1 MHAEK
6 GMTRERLLE
15 LMAQLDGL
23 RIAVAGDLFLDRW
36 YEIDT
41 ALNEPSLETGLTAW
55 QVVRKR
61 SAAGAAGTVL
71 NNLSGLGVGALEAI
85 SMVGEDGDGWELRE
99 RLRQR
104 RVETGGVLVRPE
116 IVTPS
121 YIKPLFP
128 EEGNRLDIK
137 NFRPTPRAIEEEL
150 IGRME
155 DALARCDALV
165 LLDQVC
171 EADTGVLTARV
182 REAVCRMAAAH
193 PEKLVYADSRAFI
206 HRFHD
211 VVIKCNNHEAA
222 QLSGMRGNCDEE
234 GELQEEQVFADMQKL
249 RARTGRP
256 VIVTCNR
263 HGVAVFDG
271 ETPVRVPAVRQN
283 GPIDICGAGD
293 ACTAGLV
300 SALCAG
306 ASYCEAALLGNLCA
320 GVTVRQLGQTG
331 MATQALVLALYDEQ
345 FGGK

>member
-1 MHAEK
+1 
-6 GMTRERLLE
+6 MTRARLQAL
-15 LMAQLDGL
+15 LARLGSL

-36 YEIDT
+36 YEIDE
-41 ALNEPSLETGLTAW
+41 ALNEPSLETGLTAY

-71 NNLSGLGVGALEAI
+71 NNLSGLGVGALEVI
-85 SMVGEDGDGWELRE
+85 SMAGDDGDGWELQK
-99 RLRQR
+99 RLHER
-104 RVETGGVLVRPE
+104 RVNTDGVVVSPD

-128 EEGNRLDIK
+128 AEGNRLDIK
-137 NFRPTPRAIEEEL
+137 NFRPTPE
-150 IGRME
+150 GVQ
-155 DALARCDALV
+155 DALIARIEAALSRCDALV

-182 REAVCRMAAAH
+182 REAVCRMAKAH

-206 HRFHD
+206 HAFHD
-211 VVIKCNNHEAA
+211 VVIKCNNREAA
-222 QLSGMRGNCDEE
+222 QLSGCGGDDEAFDSR
-234 GELQEEQVFADMQKL
+234 QVFAHMARL
-249 RARTGRP
+249 RGKTGRP

-263 HGVAVFDG
+263 HGVAVLDEG
-271 ETPVRVPAVRQN
+271 EPVLVPAVRQD

-306 ASYCEAALLGNLCA
+306 ASYREAAFVGNLSA

-331 MATQALVLALYDEQ
+331 MATPERVLALYDEQ
-345 FGGK
+345 FGRD